1 MILSFI
7 ASLLIQPVELPSGEA
22 EMSRLLQHSCQ
33 VQQVNN
39 NGRGEPADYAP
50 FCGCMDSSIMAE
62 GGSAIHRIFAFGG
75 QGAIQQQSLLPDWEQ
90 ARSTAQ
96 SEAAALPAEEQAR
109 FGEILQGALG
119 TCLSLMPM
127 GE

>member
-7 ASLLIQPVELPSGEA
+7 ASLLIQPAALPSGEA

-50 FCGCMDSSIMAE
+50 FCGCMDTRIMAD
-62 GGSAIHRIFAFGG
+62 GGPAIHRIFAFGG
-75 QGAIQQQSLLPDWEQ
+75 QGAIQQQSLLPDWEL

-119 TCLSLMPM
+119 ACLSLMPM

>member
-1 MILSFI
+1 MI
-7 ASLLIQPVELPSGEA
+7 ASLLASILIQPAALPSGEA

-50 FCGCMDSSIMAE
+50 FCGCMDTRIMAD
-62 GGSAIHRIFAFGG
+62 GGPAIHRIFVFGG
-75 QGAIQQQSLLPDWEQ
+75 QGAIQQQSLLPDWEL

-96 SEAAALPAEEQAR
+96 SGAAALPAEEQAR

-119 TCLSLMPM
+119 ACLSLMPM